1 MSSGAESLLL
11 EYIKGLASA
20 ELKKIN
26 FLKFYGSV
34 QVIYAVIVR
43 IWKFKPVGYEFK
55 TNCNN
60 RVTSKLALIMQ

>member
-26 FLKFYGSV
+26 FLKFYGSD

-43 IWKFKPVGYEFK
+43 IWKFKQVSYEFK

-60 RVTSKLALIMQ
+60 RVTSRLALIM